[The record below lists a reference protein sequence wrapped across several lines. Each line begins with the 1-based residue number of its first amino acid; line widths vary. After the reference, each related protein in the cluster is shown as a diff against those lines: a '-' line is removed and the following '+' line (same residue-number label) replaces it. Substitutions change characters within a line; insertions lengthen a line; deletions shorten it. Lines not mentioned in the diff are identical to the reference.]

1 MEIEIEL
8 DKKWK
13 QVELFVKER
22 FDEMIDQQTILFIIG
37 LQELGKILE
46 EVKKEQKIDI
56 IHIGICTVLGQYGY
70 YQSIG
75 IDSDGWPHFKSVKK
89 IPNEGTD
96 FQEKLMKK
104 AIIDYF
110 DLE

>member
-22 FDEMIDQQTILFIIG
+22 FDEVIDQQTILFIIG

-70 YQSIG
+70 YQPIG
-75 IDSDGWPHFKSVKK
+75 ID
-89 IPNEGTD
+89 TD
-96 FQEKLMKK
+96 EIGR
-104 AIIDYF
+104 AHV
-110 DLE
+110 